1 MRVVVAVDGSE
12 CSQRAVAHLIK
23 KRAYYG
29 DPEQL
34 NIHLLNVQHPLHRD
48 IDMFIDR
55 GEIKR
60 YHHDEGLEAL
70 QPARKLL
77 DQAGVKYTFHISLG
91 DVAEVIA
98 RYAAEKHC
106 DQIIMGTHGHG
117 VVAGLLLGSTTRKVL
132 HLASVPV
139 LLVR

>member
-12 CSQRAVAHLIK
+12 CSQRAVEHLIK
-23 KRAYYG
+23 KRAFYR

-34 NIHLLNVQHPLHRD
+34 EIHLLNVQHPLHGD
-48 IDMFIDR
+48 VNMFIDHDETR
-55 GEIKR
+55 R
-60 YHHDEGLEAL
+60 YHHDQGLEAL

-91 DVAEVIA
+91 NPAEVIA

-106 DQIIMGTHGHG
+106 DQIIMGTHGRG
-117 VVAGLLLGSTTRKVL
+117 MVAGLLLGSTTSKVL
-132 HLASVPV
+132 HLTSVPLV
-139 LLVR
+139 LVK

>member
-12 CSQRAVAHLIK
+12 CSQRAVEHLIK
-23 KRAYYG
+23 KRAFYG

-34 NIHLLNVQHPLHRD
+34 EIHLLNVQHPLHGD
-48 IDMFIDR
+48 VNMFIDHD
-55 GEIKR
+55 EIRR
-60 YHHDEGLEAL
+60 YHHDQGLEAL

-91 DVAEVIA
+91 NPAEVIA

-106 DQIIMGTHGHG
+106 DQIIMGTHGRG
-117 VVAGLLLGSTTRKVL
+117 MVAGLLLGSTTSKVL
-132 HLASVPV
+132 HLTSVP
-139 LLVR
+139 LLLIK